1 MNIYRQV
8 RTTSSPSEEVL
19 SVVLSEYVNPI
30 ASEVMEFQIHLA
42 AGEAS
47 SIEFVPAP
55 FRRNARAG

>member
-1 MNIYRQV
+1 
-8 RTTSSPSEEVL
+8 
-19 SVVLSEYVNPI
+19 VLSEYVNPI
-30 ASEVMEFQIHLA
+30 ASEVMEFQIQLA